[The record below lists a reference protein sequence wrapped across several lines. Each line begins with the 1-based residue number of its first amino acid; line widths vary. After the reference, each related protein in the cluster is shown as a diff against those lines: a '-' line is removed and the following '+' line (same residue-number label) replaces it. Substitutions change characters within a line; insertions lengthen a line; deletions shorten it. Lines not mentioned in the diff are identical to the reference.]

1 MRGPSDYERLK
12 FVRQFR
18 KDLETEARLRRGY
31 TLDLILGTLLGLCM
45 LLVFVTGAYIIDL
58 WISGKEI
65 TLEAFLIPF
74 DHVVGTILSFL
85 FVTGVS
91 TFLVRIVKKR
101 EDVNYRI
108 RFLAVWVTL
117 LVIAYVGAGR
127 VLALKL
133 LGRLFC
139 SHPIIMFELDY
150 TDII

>member
-18 KDLETEARLRRGY
+18 KDLETEARLRRIY
-31 TLDLILGTLLGLCM
+31 TLDLVLGTLLGLCM

-58 WISGKEI
+58 WISGKDI

-74 DHVVGTILSFL
+74 DHVVGTILIFL
-85 FVTGVS
+85 FVTGAS

-108 RFLAVWVTL
+108 WFLAVWVTL
-117 LVIAYVGAGR
+117 LIIAYVGAGR
-127 VLALKL
+127 VFGIAAP
-133 LGRLFC
+133 RATILF
-139 SHPIIMFELDY
+139 SSNNHV
-150 TDII
+150 